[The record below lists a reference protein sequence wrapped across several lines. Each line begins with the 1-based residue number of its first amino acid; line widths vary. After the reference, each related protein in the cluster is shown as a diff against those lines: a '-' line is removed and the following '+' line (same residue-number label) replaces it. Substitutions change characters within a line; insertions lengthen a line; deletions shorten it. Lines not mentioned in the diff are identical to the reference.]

1 MGRWVVRPAPSEAY
15 EHGDVVVVLT
25 NKERIMFK
33 KMFFLLALCLMAVGA
48 SADDGR
54 RVFQLS
60 AGEEYPQF
68 VELLKSQNGFDNGG
82 NIKVELLSAFAYGA
96 SKQRGFVP
104 ASVSDEK
111 GFPIFDRAFRT
122 ENGLGNTVTVS
133 AFREKGTTGNGI
145 LIPPKEVLA
154 VAFAKMQTPAVQAVS
169 DDSAT
174 KALAI
179 LNGNLQKMKA
189 EVAKA
194 KLAGKQVSGLEGQI
208 NALKDQVVELGKKQS
223 GFASSATLKTETDR
237 IAGEISAIQKAMN
250 DSATGLS
257 ALGGKVTGMDGRVSA
272 VETSLIQQYGAY
284 AIGAIGALVV
294 LLLLWNTFIHRRVTS
309 VNRDVS
315 EAKVMASDAKAIATV
330 TQVEG
335 GEIKKRTLGLERAVY
350 GAIFNLESVSPSAL
364 APWKLGKEIILD
376 VELANDVSRQLSITK
391 TSEDEVKIEG
401 ILRRV
406 GGNENFV
413 IASIDNVPRTINKAA
428 HDKRLVGLKE
438 EPLVHLV
445 GT

>member
-1 MGRWVVRPAPSEAY
+1 MGRWVVRPAPSEVR
-15 EHGDVVVVLT
+15 EHGDVVAVLT

-60 AGEEYPQF
+60 AGEEYSQF
-68 VELLKSQNGFDNGG
+68 VELLKSQNGFDSGG

-122 ENGLGNTVTVS
+122 ENGFGNTVTVS

-179 LNGNLQKMKA
+179 LNGNLQKMKD
-189 EVAKA
+189 EVAKERRE
-194 KLAGKQVSGLEGQI
+194 GKKVAGLEGQI
-208 NALKDQVVELGKKQS
+208 NALKDQVVELGMKQS
-223 GFASSATLKTETDR
+223 GFASSATLKAETDR
-237 IAGEISAIQKAMN
+237 ISGEISAIQKAMN

-272 VETSLIQQYGAY
+272 VETSLIQQYGVY
-284 AIGAIGALVV
+284 AIGAIGLATILLALGYFG
-294 LLLLWNTFIHRRVTS
+294 NRRRCV
-309 VNRDVS
+309 
-315 EAKVMASDAKAIATV
+315 EAKNSASGALEVGDAAHKAVLDVIETV
-330 TQVEG
+330 EAHDERLLSAEDKLSPGNTLRLTADEG
-335 GEIKKRTLGLERAVY
+335 KALKMM
-350 GAIFNLESVSPSAL
+350 LESL
-364 APWKLGKEIILD
+364 AAGEEH
-376 VELANDVSRQLSITK
+376 VEFCEMQDGTRFKVLVFRADGDYVTIKGIVDQE
-391 TSEDEVKIEG
+391 EDNFIKIKNVPTR
-401 ILRRV
+401 LRR
-406 GGNENFV
+406 
-413 IASIDNVPRTINKAA
+413 AA
-428 HDKRLVGLKE
+428 RDKKFTTKWTLAVAA
-438 EPLVHLV
+438 
-445 GT
+445 